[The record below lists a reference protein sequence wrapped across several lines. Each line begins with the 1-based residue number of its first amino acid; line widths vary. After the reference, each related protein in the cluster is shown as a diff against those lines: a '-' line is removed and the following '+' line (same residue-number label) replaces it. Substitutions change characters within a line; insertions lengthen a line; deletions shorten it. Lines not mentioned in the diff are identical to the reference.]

1 MSNVISID
9 KYRKPVV
16 TAEPEDATVWEH
28 HCGSQSWKILLSGE
42 LHCRLCNEPVGTVS
56 IDFTVETD

>member
-9 KYRKPVV
+9 KYRRPEV
-16 TAEPEDATVWEH
+16 TAEPEDTTVWEH

-42 LHCRLCNEPVGTVS
+42 LRCRLCNESVGTVS